1 MASSPAPAPVGDQFD
16 PKTVLLQRYQGCI
29 EYYQHASRNNKR
41 YYKLTR
47 ALTVVL
53 GALVTLI
60 SSMSSADFIRGNAWR
75 VVFAVAT
82 PIMAAFMAVVGGFAQ
97 SFQWG
102 ATWSDMVITTAEL
115 EKERDRILVTPSS
128 KLDAP
133 AEMEKLDDYVIAE
146 TRTFFQRMFG
156 SGTTAKPG
164 QTTT

>member
-1 MASSPAPAPVGDQFD
+1 MGSSPAPAPAGDDSD
-16 PKTVLLQRYQGCI
+16 PKELLLERYKDCI
-29 EYYQHASRNNKR
+29 DYYQKASRNNKR

-47 ALTVVL
+47 SLTVIL

-60 SSMSSADFIRGNAWR
+60 SSMASAEFIKGNAWK

-82 PIMAAFMAVVGGFAQ
+82 PVLAAFMAIVGGFAQ

-115 EKERDRILVTPSS
+115 EKQRDRIQVTPSAS
-128 KLDAP
+128 LNAP
-133 AEMEKLDDYVIAE
+133 KEMEQLDDYVIAE

-156 SGTTAKPG
+156 SGTAVKPG
-164 QTTT
+164 QSTL